1 MHAVGREHAAV
12 RVHAV
17 GREHAP
23 YRVYPEHAASRRKR
37 LHDVRAAAEEAA
49 DAWLMC
55 FVVVDRLPGEECL
68 PSDVHERSADGSETR
83 AR

>member
-12 RVHAV
+12 R
-17 GREHAP
+17 EHAP
-23 YRVYPEHAASRRKR
+23 YHVYPEHAASRRKR